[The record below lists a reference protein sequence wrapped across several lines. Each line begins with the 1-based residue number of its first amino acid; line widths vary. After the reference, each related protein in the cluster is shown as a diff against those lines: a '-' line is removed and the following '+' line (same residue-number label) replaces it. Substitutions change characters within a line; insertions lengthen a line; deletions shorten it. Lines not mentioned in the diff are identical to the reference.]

1 MLKLTLIL
9 GLALAPGVL
18 HAQSAQRAPAPIET
32 DRPDFIESSVVVP
45 RGYWQL
51 ENGAL
56 YARRAGLG
64 AFRGSESLLRVSI
77 NDRWEWRV
85 GLPSVEW
92 EHGPGAGATWHG
104 DAYAGAKFQ
113 VGPVGAWDIAVI
125 PGTSVPVGSDGRS
138 TGTFDPELKVTW
150 ARELGAGIGFSGM
163 LDTSWPG
170 DNGTRTSNFE
180 PALSLAREVAPR
192 LRLFIEW
199 VGSYGNGETSGHLA
213 HAGLAWRVTDHVQLD
228 THAAR
233 RIAGDFPDTFV
244 AFGVSFRRGPGRAP

>member
-1 MLKLTLIL
+1 
-9 GLALAPGVL
+9 
-18 HAQSAQRAPAPIET
+18 
-32 DRPDFIESSVVVP
+32 
-45 RGYWQL
+45 
-51 ENGAL
+51 
-56 YARRAGLG
+56 
-64 AFRGSESLLRVSI
+64 
-77 NDRWEWRV
+77 
-85 GLPSVEW
+85 
-92 EHGPGAGATWHG
+92 
-104 DAYAGAKFQ
+104 
-113 VGPVGAWDIAVI
+113 
-125 PGTSVPVGSDGRS
+125 
-138 TGTFDPELKVTW
+138 
-150 ARELGAGIGFSGM
+150 M